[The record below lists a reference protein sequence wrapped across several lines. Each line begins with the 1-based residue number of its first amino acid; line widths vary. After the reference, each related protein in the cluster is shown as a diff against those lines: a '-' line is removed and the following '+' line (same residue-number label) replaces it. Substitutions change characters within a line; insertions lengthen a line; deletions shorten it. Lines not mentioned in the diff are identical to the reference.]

1 MRYTIVLS
9 VLLAACGSAPT
20 ATPANAPAPRV
31 TFFYTPTPTGTAL
44 PSATPRPAATAVP
57 VATVAPTATLAP
69 ARLVAPTVP
78 APTIAPTRA
87 AAATA
92 VPVPTATTGV
102 ALPAS
107 VKPASI
113 DACPQTHPIKGNRG
127 DTAWIYHLPT
137 DGSYKATHPE
147 ECFATEQ
154 AAITAGYRAVKR

>member
-1 MRYTIVLS
+1 MRYTIVLA
-9 VLLAACGSAPT
+9 VLLAACGSAP
-20 ATPANAPAPRV
+20 AAPANAPTPRV
-31 TFFYTPTPTGTAL
+31 TFFYTATPTATPL
-44 PSATPRPAATAVP
+44 PSATPRPAATAAP
-57 VATVAPTATLAP
+57 VATNPPTATLAP
-69 ARLVAPTVP
+69 ARLVAPTVN

-92 VPVPTATTGV
+92 VPVPTATTG
-102 ALPAS
+102 ASLPAS

-113 DACPQTHPIKGNRG
+113 DTCPQTHPIKGNRG

-154 AAITAGYRAVKR
+154 AAVAAGYRAVKK

>member
-1 MRYTIVLS
+1 MRYTFVLL
-9 VLLAACGSAPT
+9 VLLAACGSAP
-20 ATPANAPAPRV
+20 AAPANAPTPRV
-31 TFFYTPTPTGTAL
+31 TFFATATPL

-69 ARLVAPTVP
+69 ARLVAPTVN

-92 VPVPTATTGV
+92 VPVPTATTGA

-107 VKPASI
+107 VKPLTV
-113 DACPQTHPIKGNRG
+113 DTCPPTHPIKGNRG
-127 DTAWIYHLPT
+127 SSDWIYHLPT

-154 AAITAGYRAVKR
+154 AAVAAGYRAVRK

>member
-1 MRYTIVLS
+1 MRYTIVLA

-31 TFFYTPTPTGTAL
+31 TFFATATPL

-69 ARLVAPTVP
+69 VRLVAPTVP

-87 AAATA
+87 VAATA
-92 VPVPTATTGV
+92 VPVPTATTG
-102 ALPAS
+102 AAMPAS

-113 DACPQTHPIKGNRG
+113 DTCPQTHPIKGNRG
-127 DTAWIYHLPT
+127 DKDWIYHLPT

-154 AAITAGYRAVKR
+154 AAVAAGYRPVKR